1 MNRMLAL
8 VVFLALLPALTPA
21 QVIESPDPEIARMV
35 GEVSADTLRATIG
48 HLVGFGTRHTLSGS
62 PDGRHGI
69 VAARAWVLARFRE
82 WANESGGR
90 FSASIDSST
99 VMPDGQRI
107 NRPVVVASVVGTL
120 KGADPDDDRVYVVSG
135 HLDSRATGAMDSVSE
150 APGADDDGSGTAAVM
165 ECARVMCTHAFA
177 ATVKFTVVS
186 GEEQGLFGSTHIA
199 GEAKAQHWNV
209 DAVLNNDIMGGSAS
223 AESGVRDNTRVRVFS
238 EGLPAADPEK
248 SAKMIRMLGLENDG
262 KARQLA
268 RYVKEMCA
276 RYIPHLEAVMIYRN
290 DRFLRGGDHTPWVE
304 NGYAA
309 VRITEMNE
317 DYRHQHQNVRSE
329 NGVQYGDLPEFI
341 DFDYLRKNAALNL
354 ATLASLAKA
363 PPPPRDVSVEV
374 RALTNATEL
383 SWTAPRT
390 GKPKGYY
397 VLMRETTSPVWQT
410 KLFTT
415 ATEIRLPWSKDN
427 YFFAVQSVG
436 EQGDEGLPVVPAVR
450 R

>member
-1 MNRMLAL
+1 MNRLPG
-8 VVFLALLPALTPA
+8 ALLLAALLHAQAPA
-21 QVIESPDPEIARMV
+21 QVIQSPDPEIARMV
-35 GEVSADTLRATIG
+35 GEVSADSLRATID
-48 HLVGFGTRHTLSGS
+48 HLVSFGTRHTLSGS
-62 PDGRHGI
+62 PDGKHGI
-69 VAARAWVLARFRE
+69 VAARAWVFARFRE
-82 WANESGGR
+82 WGKLSGGR
-90 FSASIDSST
+90 FTAAIDSST

-107 NRPVVVASVVGTL
+107 NRPVVIGNVVGTL
-120 KGADPDDDRVYVVSG
+120 TGTDPEDDRIYVVSG

-165 ECARVMCTHAFA
+165 ECARVMSTHALP

-199 GEAKAQHWNV
+199 GEAKAHDWNV

-223 AESGVRDNTRVRVFS
+223 AETGIRDNTHVRVFS
-238 EGLPAADPEK
+238 EGLPAADLDK
-248 SAKMIRMLGLENDG
+248 RAKMIRMLGLENDG

-268 RYVKEMCA
+268 RYVKEICA
-276 RYIPHLEAVMIYRN
+276 RYIPHLEAVMVYRN

-317 DYRHQHQNVRSE
+317 DYRHQHQDVRRE

-354 ATLASLAKA
+354 ACLASLAKA
-363 PPPPRDVSVEV
+363 PPPPREVSVEV
-374 RALTNATEL
+374 RELTNATAL
-383 SWTAPRT
+383 SWKGPVT

-436 EQGDEGLPVVPAVR
+436 QQGDEGLPVVPAVR